1 MSLDYKEQDN
11 HNYQVLDILR
21 GRQMNLMNSFRQ
33 LNSDKN
39 SRIVVI
45 ITSHGGENFIKVRE
59 KLVILSD
66 ELHRTLNEMYIKDK
80 YKEMLFILDT
90 CEGFSLFDNVKVPNV
105 YFVASALLDQ
115 KASSYSFDTNIMGP
129 TADKFHYLMWKE
141 LNRIAKDNAYDMLVN
156 DLMMDLAKQKEFLT
170 TDVTIRNE
178 IERNLTIGEFF
189 GDKRKEDHVMQE
201 VLQFVEVNEF
211 DKMNEIGNVFGM
223 NSVLLE
229 NKMKKESEV
238 LNVRQYSRK
247 VYEMKGSYNKNSLIG
262 HIVAGGFVVVMGIV
276 ISCSLL

>member
-1 MSLDYKEQDN
+1 MSIDYKEQDN

-129 TADKFHYLMWKE
+129 TADKFHYLLWKE
-141 LNRIAKDNAYDMLVN
+141 LNRINKEKAFDMLVN
-156 DLMMDLAKQKEFLT
+156 DLMKDLAKQKEFLT

-178 IERNLTIGEFF
+178 IQRNLTIGEFF
-189 GDKRKEDHVMQE
+189 GDTRWGDHVMEE
-201 VLQFVEVNEF
+201 VLHFVNVDEF
-211 DKMNEIGNVFGM
+211 DKANEVTNVFGV
-223 NSVLLE
+223 NRVLLDS
-229 NKMKKESEV
+229 KRKKEVEV
-238 LNVRQYSRK
+238 LNVRKYSRD
-247 VYEMKGSYNKNSLIG
+247 VYEMEGKEDGMGKRIGAGVLIG
-262 HIVAGGFVVVMGIV
+262 GIAMVVVG
-276 ISCSLL
+276 SLVL

>member
-1 MSLDYKEQDN
+1 MSIDYKEQDN

-129 TADKFHYLMWKE
+129 TADKFHYLLWKE
-141 LNRIAKDNAYDMLVN
+141 LNRINKEKAFDMLVN
-156 DLMMDLAKQKEFLT
+156 DLMKDLAKQKEFLT

-178 IERNLTIGEFF
+178 IQRNLTIGEFF
-189 GDKRKEDHVMQE
+189 GDTRWGDHVMEE
-201 VLQFVEVNEF
+201 VLQFVNVDEF
-211 DKMNEIGNVFGM
+211 DKANEVTNVFGV
-223 NSVLLE
+223 NRVLLDS
-229 NKMKKESEV
+229 KRKKEVEV
-238 LNVRQYSRK
+238 LNVRKYSRD
-247 VYEMKGSYNKNSLIG
+247 VYEMEGKEDGMGRRIGAGVLIG
-262 HIVAGGFVVVMGIV
+262 GIAMVVVG
-276 ISCSLL
+276 SLVL

>member
-1 MSLDYKEQDN
+1 MSIDYKEQDN

-129 TADKFHYLMWKE
+129 TADKFHYLLWKE
-141 LNRIAKDNAYDMLVN
+141 LNRINKEKAFDMLVN
-156 DLMMDLAKQKEFLT
+156 DLMKDLAKQKEFLT

-178 IERNLTIGEFF
+178 IQRNLTIGEFF
-189 GDKRKEDHVMQE
+189 GDTRRGDHVMEE
-201 VLQFVEVNEF
+201 VLQFVNVDEF
-211 DKMNEIGNVFGM
+211 DKANEVTNVLGINRM
-223 NSVLLE
+223 LLDS
-229 NKMKKESEV
+229 KRKKEVEV
-238 LNVRQYSRK
+238 LNVRKYSK
-247 VYEMKGSYNKNSLIG
+247 NVYEMEGKEDGMGRRIGAGVLIG
-262 HIVAGGFVVVMGIV
+262 GIAMVVVG
-276 ISCSLL
+276 SLVL

>member
-1 MSLDYKEQDN
+1 MSIDYKEQDN

-129 TADKFHYLMWKE
+129 TADKFHYLLWKE
-141 LNRIAKDNAYDMLVN
+141 LNRINKEKAFDMLVS
-156 DLMMDLAKQKEFLT
+156 DLMKDLAKQKEFLT

-178 IERNLTIGEFF
+178 IQRNLTIGEFF
-189 GDKRKEDHVMQE
+189 GDTRWGDHVMEE
-201 VLQFVEVNEF
+201 VLQFVNVDEF
-211 DKMNEIGNVFGM
+211 DKANEVKNTLGV

-229 NKMKKESEV
+229 SKREKEDEV
-238 LNVRQYSRK
+238 LNVRKYTRD
-247 VYEMKGSYNKNSLIG
+247 VYEMERKENGMGRRI
-262 HIVAGGFVVVMGIV
+262 IAGMFVGGIAMVVVG
-276 ISCSLL
+276 SLVL

>member
-1 MSLDYKEQDN
+1 MSIDYKEQDN

-129 TADKFHYLMWKE
+129 TADKFHYLLWKE
-141 LNRIAKDNAYDMLVN
+141 LNRINKEKAFDMLVN
-156 DLMMDLAKQKEFLT
+156 DLMKDLAKQKEFLT

-178 IERNLTIGEFF
+178 IQRNLTIGEFF
-189 GDKRKEDHVMQE
+189 GDTRWGDHVMEE
-201 VLQFVEVNEF
+201 VLQFVNVDEF
-211 DKMNEIGNVFGM
+211 DKANEVKNTLGV

-229 NKMKKESEV
+229 SKREKEVEV
-238 LNVRQYSRK
+238 LNVRKYTRD
-247 VYEMKGSYNKNSLIG
+247 VYEMERKENGMGRRI
-262 HIVAGGFVVVMGIV
+262 IAGMLVGGIAMVVVG
-276 ISCSLL
+276 SLVL

>member
-1 MSLDYKEQDN
+1 MSIDYKEQDN

-129 TADKFHYLMWKE
+129 TADKFHYLLWKE
-141 LNRIAKDNAYDMLVN
+141 LNRINKEKAFDMLVN
-156 DLMMDLAKQKEFLT
+156 DLMKDLAKQKEFLT

-178 IERNLTIGEFF
+178 IQRNLTIGEFF
-189 GDKRKEDHVMQE
+189 GDTRRGDHVMEE
-201 VLQFVEVNEF
+201 VLQFVNVDEF
-211 DKMNEIGNVFGM
+211 DKANEVTNVFGV
-223 NSVLLE
+223 NRVLLDS
-229 NKMKKESEV
+229 KRKKEVEV
-238 LNVRQYSRK
+238 LNVRKYSK
-247 VYEMKGSYNKNSLIG
+247 DVYEMEGKEDGMGRRIGAGVLIG
-262 HIVAGGFVVVMGIV
+262 GIAMVVVG
-276 ISCSLL
+276 SLVL

>member
-1 MSLDYKEQDN
+1 
-11 HNYQVLDILR
+11 
-21 GRQMNLMNSFRQ
+21 MNLMNSFRQ

-129 TADKFHYLMWKE
+129 TADKFHYLLWKE
-141 LNRIAKDNAYDMLVN
+141 LNRINKEKAFDMLVN
-156 DLMMDLAKQKEFLT
+156 DLMKDLAKQKEFLT

-178 IERNLTIGEFF
+178 IQRNLTIGEFF
-189 GDKRKEDHVMQE
+189 GDTRWGDHVMEE
-201 VLQFVEVNEF
+201 VLQFVNVDEF
-211 DKMNEIGNVFGM
+211 DKANEVTNVFGV
-223 NSVLLE
+223 NRVLLDS
-229 NKMKKESEV
+229 KRKKEVEV
-238 LNVRQYSRK
+238 LNVRKYSRD
-247 VYEMKGSYNKNSLIG
+247 VYEMEGKEDGMGKRIGAGVLIG
-262 HIVAGGFVVVMGIV
+262 GIAMVVVG
-276 ISCSLL
+276 SLVL